1 MQKESRKK
9 PWDSVLFSE
18 IFQITDVMI
27 HLYQKGVENFRAVEL
42 LCLSLTVQNIA
53 ELILI

>member
-18 IFQITDVMI
+18 ILQISDVMI

-53 ELILI
+53 E